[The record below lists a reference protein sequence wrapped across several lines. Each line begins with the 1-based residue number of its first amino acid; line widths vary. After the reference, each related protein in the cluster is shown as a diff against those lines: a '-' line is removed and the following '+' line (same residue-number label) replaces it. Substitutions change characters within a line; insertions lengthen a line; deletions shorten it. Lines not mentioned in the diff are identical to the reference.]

1 MMLEGTRVRNGVIA
15 KASRD
20 GRLLALHC
28 PDDLGN
34 RGRILAENTMP
45 DSKYADHGFP
55 VIGIC
60 GKRYHVIEYCRD
72 YPELMRRYF
81 WFTTSYASAYR
92 EV

>member
-1 MMLEGTRVRNGVIA
+1 MMLEGKRVRGGIIA

-45 DSKYADHGFP
+45 DDQYADHGFP
-55 VIGIC
+55 VIGIA
-60 GKRYHVIEYCRD
+60 GKRYHVIEYCQD
-72 YPELMRRYF
+72 YPQLMGRFF
-81 WFTTSYASAYR
+81 WYTNSYASAYR